1 MQWAHALERLPKIG
15 FVVERFGW
23 CWCGFFNYWRR
34 RFRLEDRR
42 RLRQHAIAIGEHL
55 FQILEW
61 RRENPRGRRRRLSF
75 AFSFVGDSIMLSL
88 FCHRKWL
95 EGPGSMPA
103 RQTMPGTQPGSN
115 GGHIR
120 KGAEAKIAGQ
130 NGARP
135 ARINYTCQRVAHR
148 FEVG

>member
-95 EGPGSMPA
+95 EGPGINACSTDYAGDATRFKRRTCP
-103 RQTMPGTQPGSN
+103 QGS
-115 GGHIR
+115 GG
-120 KGAEAKIAGQ
+120 
-130 NGARP
+130 
-135 ARINYTCQRVAHR
+135 
-148 FEVG
+148 